1 MPSIK
6 WDIKHYE
13 EGLRV
18 KKAKI
23 TFLHDLKSVLSDK
36 EISNLQEKIEKCIR
50 MMDINDLPWEDSVET
65 INEVK
70 EVLKDAKD
78 CFESFGYSLTY

>member
-36 EISNLQEKIEKCIR
+36 EISNLQEKVEKCIR

>member
-6 WDIKHYE
+6 WGIKHYE

-36 EISNLQEKIEKCIR
+36 EISNLQEKVEKCIR
-50 MMDINDLPWEDSVET
+50 MMDINDLPWEACVEM

-70 EVLKDAKD
+70 EAFKDVKD
-78 CFESFGYSLTY
+78 CFESFGYNLTD